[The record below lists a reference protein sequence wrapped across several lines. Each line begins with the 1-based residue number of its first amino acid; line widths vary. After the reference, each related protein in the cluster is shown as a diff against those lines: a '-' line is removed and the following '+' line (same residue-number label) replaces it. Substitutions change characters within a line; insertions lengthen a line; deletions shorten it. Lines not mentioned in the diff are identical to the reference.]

1 MNQQQEMRNERIALE
16 QVKMRLI
23 DTIDASRAL
32 SSQHEESLRR
42 ITADAWEDLRVRPT
56 AISQIE
62 MQQLATEYDRFTA
75 RKAFAEEE
83 ARRAEKMLPKP
94 YFGRIDFREDGASAP
109 EQIRVGLYA
118 LSDENGGLMVYDWR
132 APVCGLYYDSL
143 PGRAA
148 YRCPDGAIEGELT
161 LKRQY
166 SIEKGELKYF
176 VDTGESIDD
185 TILMEMLSGAA
196 STHMRQIVSTIQAEQ
211 NAAIRSEGA
220 RVVSVV
226 GGAGSGKTSIAMHRA
241 AYLMYRRGA
250 ALDASRI
257 QILSPGTAFSEY
269 VSTVLPELGE
279 ENIRA
284 RTLFE
289 MVCQILGKRVESPIE
304 QVDALLSAHG
314 RLRVESV
321 EWKTSAAFAREL
333 KRFAD
338 EFVSCGPAFGDV
350 LLDGETF
357 ISADELRKMYAR
369 EPRVFTPAQKL
380 EHMSA
385 QLDTRMDS
393 LGENMYKHYERAFEG
408 AYSGRELKN
417 ACRMAVSQRLQPI
430 RLRLRGLLNVSG
442 TEMLASIYREAPKTL
457 RDAFRENN
465 QAEITW
471 WEDAV
476 AEAYLR
482 VRLGF
487 VKGDASVVHLL
498 VDEAQDY
505 SEAALMLLSAYLP
518 NAAVTLLGDPM
529 QRTTPGMPP
538 CDPGAWGACFG
549 EKDAPVYRLSRCYR
563 STLPISELCGRILNA
578 GAMNAIGRPGAEPVV
593 AQYSETLLKET
604 LNRYREKGYSS
615 IAVITRTRAQADSLA
630 EKLENVYRL
639 DGDDQDLAYEPED
652 NIVAS
657 YHLTKGLEFDAL
669 VVVWPDCAMTDG
681 ERRRLYTAC
690 SRALHEATL
699 LADGGVIRQLNEM
712 GGGKNAATGR

>member
-1 MNQQQEMRNERIALE
+1 MNQQQEMRKERIALE

-56 AISQIE
+56 AISQME

-94 YFGRIDFREDGASAP
+94 YFGRIDFQEDGASAP

-289 MVCQILGKRVESPIE
+289 MVCQILGKRVESPVE

-338 EFVSCGPAFGDV
+338 EFVRRGPAFGDV

-357 ISADELRKMYAR
+357 ISADELKQMYAR

-393 LGENMYKHYERAFEG
+393 LGENMYRHYERAFEG
-408 AYSGRELKN
+408 TYRGRELKN

-442 TEMLASIYREAPKTL
+442 EEMLASIYREAPKTL
-457 RDAFRENN
+457 RDAFGENN
-465 QAEITW
+465 QAGITW

-578 GAMNAIGRPGAEPVV
+578 GAMNAIGRPGEEPVV
-593 AQYSETLLKET
+593 AQYSEKLLKET

-657 YHLTKGLEFDAL
+657 YHLTKGLEFDAV
-669 VVVWPDCAMTDG
+669 VVVWPECALTDG

-699 LADGGVIRQLNEM
+699 LADGGVIRQLNE
-712 GGGKNAATGR
+712 ATGR